1 MHETVRPADPVT
13 SFAAPTRPGSAPN
26 SPVEAADAVATR
38 LERRRRQRLLML
50 AMVFA
55 SCAVDTAL
63 LVAIAAAGAIE
74 PAVPWAYAA
83 AGTVACSVFYV
94 LLNSGMSERLH
105 DHYMALPQMAVSAL
119 VNVAFIAWVPQIG
132 VLLMM
137 VLFIVFA
144 FGSLRMGVR
153 QVLIGAAL
161 LSVTVAALIAFAG
174 ERLSL
179 PMATWQQ
186 RAVCGAWFALILART
201 TLLGLYASQVREELA
216 KRNTQLATTF
226 ARLDELASHDELTG
240 TLNRR
245 SIMRLLEEERVRT
258 RRSGHSFGVAML
270 DIDHFKQVND
280 RFGHLVGDQV
290 LRRFAQTV
298 TQGMR
303 GTDRLG
309 RFGGEEFLLLLTAT
323 DGSDA
328 AAAAAE
334 RVRNGVASCNW
345 AEIMPGLDLTVSAGV
360 SMCGRDDTTEQ
371 LLERA
376 DQALYA
382 AKRDGR
388 NCVRLG
394 QPAA

>member
-1 MHETVRPADPVT
+1 VT
-13 SFAAPTRPGSAPN
+13 SFAAPTQPG
-26 SPVEAADAVATR
+26 EAAAAPERNPAR
-38 LERRRRQRLLML
+38 LERRRRQRLGML

-55 SCAVDTAL
+55 SYAVDTAL
-63 LVAIAAAGAIE
+63 LIAISAAGALA

-83 AGTVACSVFYV
+83 AGVAACGAFYG
-94 LLNSGMSERLH
+94 LLGSGWSERLT
-105 DHYMALPQMAVSAL
+105 DHYMAMQQMVVSAL
-119 VNVAFIAWVPQIG
+119 INVAFIVPQIG

-137 VLFIVFA
+137 VLFIIFA
-144 FGSLRMGVR
+144 FGSLRMNLRRV
-153 QVLIGAAL
+153 VLGAVL
-161 LSVTVAALIAFAG
+161 LSFAVAALIAFAG

-186 RAVCGAWFALILART
+186 RLVCGLWFALILART
-201 TLLGLYASQVREELA
+201 TLLGLYGSQVREELA
-216 KRNTQLATTF
+216 RRNAQLATTF
-226 ARLDELASHDELTG
+226 AKLDELASHDELTG

-245 SIMRLLEEERVRT
+245 SIMRLLEEERERT
-258 RRSGHSFGVAML
+258 RRTGQSFGVAML

-298 TQGMR
+298 TEGMR

-323 DGSDA
+323 EGSDA
-328 AAAAAE
+328 VTTATE
-334 RVRNGVASCNW
+334 RVRHSVASCHW
-345 AEIMPGLDLTVSAGV
+345 AEIVPGLNLTVSAGV

-371 LLERA
+371 LLDRA
-376 DQALYA
+376 DRALYV
-382 AKRDGR
+382 AKREGR

-394 QPAA
+394 QAD

>member
-1 MHETVRPADPVT
+1 MRAPDPVT
-13 SFAAPTRPGSAPN
+13 SFAAPTRPG
-26 SPVEAADAVATR
+26 EAADSPAEAAETVAKR
-38 LERRRRQRLLML
+38 LERRRRQRLGML

-55 SCAVDTAL
+55 SYAVDTAL
-63 LVAIAAAGAIE
+63 LIAISAAGALA

-83 AGTVACSVFYV
+83 AGVAACGAFYG
-94 LLNSGMSERLH
+94 LLSSGWSDRLD
-105 DHYMALPQMAVSAL
+105 DHYMAIPQMVVSAL
-119 VNVAFIAWVPQIG
+119 INVIFIAWAPQIG

-137 VLFIVFA
+137 VLFIIFA
-144 FGSLRMGVR
+144 FGSLRMNVR
-153 QVLIGAAL
+153 RVVIGAVL
-161 LSVTVAALIAFAG
+161 LSFTVAALIAFAG
-174 ERLSL
+174 DRLSL

-186 RAVCGAWFALILART
+186 RLVCGLWFALILART
-201 TLLGLYASQVREELA
+201 TLLGLYGSQVREELA
-216 KRNTQLATTF
+216 KRNAQLATTF
-226 ARLDELASHDELTG
+226 AKLDELASHDELTG

-245 SIMRLLEEERVRT
+245 SIMRLLEEERERT

-323 DGSDA
+323 EGHDA
-328 AAAAAE
+328 IATAAE
-334 RVRNGVASCNW
+334 RVRNSVASFNW
-345 AEIMPGLDLTVSAGV
+345 AEIAPGLDLTVSAGL
-360 SMCGRDDTTEQ
+360 SMCSRDDTTEQ
-371 LLERA
+371 LLDRA
-376 DQALYA
+376 DRALYV
-382 AKRDGR
+382 AKREGR

-394 QPAA
+394 SSD